1 MTKTLI
7 LGASGQIA
15 RHVAADLSADAGIR
29 QILFLRDA
37 RKLHDEVPANARVVQ
52 GDVLDAEAL
61 DGAMAGRD
69 IVYANLTGD
78 DIDAQAEAIIAAMRR
93 AGVKRLVFVLSLGIY
108 DELPDGFQQWNRRE
122 IGEYLPPFR
131 RAADAIEA
139 SGLAYTILRPAW
151 LQDEDEIDYETTE
164 KGEVFKGTEVSRRSV
179 ANLIA
184 LIIRD
189 PSRHINANL
198 GVNKPGTD
206 GERPSFC

>member
-1 MTKTLI
+1 MANVLI

-15 RHVAADLSADAGIR
+15 RHVVADLSHDAGIH
-29 QILFLRDA
+29 QTLFLRNA
-37 RKLHDEVPANARVVQ
+37 RKLHGGVPANARVVQ
-52 GDVLDAEAL
+52 GDVLDADAL
-61 DGAMAGRD
+61 VGAVAGRD

-78 DIDAQAEAIIAAMRR
+78 DIDAQAEAIIAAMQR

-108 DELPDGFQQWNRRE
+108 DELPDRFQQWNSRE

-139 SGLAYTILRPAW
+139 SDLDYTILRPAW
-151 LQDEDEIDYETTE
+151 LQDEDEIDYGTTE

-179 ANLIA
+179 ADLIA
-184 LIIRD
+184 LIIRN

-206 GERPSFC
+206 GDRPSFY